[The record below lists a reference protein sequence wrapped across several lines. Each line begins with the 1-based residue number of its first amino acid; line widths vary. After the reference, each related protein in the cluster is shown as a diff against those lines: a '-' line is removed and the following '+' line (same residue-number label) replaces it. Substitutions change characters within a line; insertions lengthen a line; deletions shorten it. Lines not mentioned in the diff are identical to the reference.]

1 MQEGGQVHQTVHMR
15 GDIAL
20 SMNVMPRK
28 KDTMA
33 EGQFSSLSKL
43 PSLSSISKYCDYLN
57 SNFSG
62 VHECL
67 LVLDQENK

>member
-33 EGQFSSLSKL
+33 EGLFSSLSKL
-43 PSLSSISKYCDYLN
+43 PSLSSISNL
-57 SNFSG
+57 SI
-62 VHECL
+62 VTT
-67 LVLDQENK
+67 